1 MQLLHKEHPFK
12 HWLTKYL
19 SLTMHFTLR
28 RQQWVAITKKPYIA
42 HIAVKGKEIHTHTH
56 THTQST
62 CDVTEVVMEDM
73 FVSCNLDQ
81 KVGL

>member
-1 MQLLHKEHPFK
+1 
-12 HWLTKYL
+12 
-19 SLTMHFTLR
+19 MHFTLR
-28 RQQWVAITKKPYIA
+28 TQQGIAITKKPYIA
-42 HIAVKGKEIHTHTH
+42 HIAVKGKETH

-62 CDVTEVVMEDM
+62 CDVTEVIMEDM